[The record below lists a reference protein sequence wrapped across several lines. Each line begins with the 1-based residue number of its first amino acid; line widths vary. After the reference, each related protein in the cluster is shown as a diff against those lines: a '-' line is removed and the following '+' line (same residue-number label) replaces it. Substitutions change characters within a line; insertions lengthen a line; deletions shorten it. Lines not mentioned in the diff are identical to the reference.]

1 MRRAPIFWST
11 IFLIF
16 LGAAP
21 VDVQRHCDHADGQN
35 WLATDLG
42 CLHFKSFAGDSL
54 SEHPNLVIVLHGDAP
69 FNKPGYHYRMA
80 QRIAQTNKN
89 TIAVGILRPGYT
101 DPENYTSAGER
112 GITTGDNYTPE
123 VIAALEMAIA
133 DLQKR
138 YQPQKTLLVGHS
150 GGAALVGDLIG
161 TYPNLAD
168 AAVLAACPCE
178 VSRWRAHMQGV
189 QPLNWAWSFPV
200 RSVSPHQL
208 ASKVSRKI
216 PVLLIAG
223 ENDEVVP
230 LSIIQEYVRLLT
242 KNGVNARLVVLPQE
256 GHEILLDPKV
266 GKEIAELVK
275 GD

>member
-1 MRRAPIFWST
+1 MRLAPIFWYT
-11 IFLIF
+11 LFLIF
-16 LGAAP
+16 LGSAP

-42 CLHFKSFAGDSL
+42 CLHFKSFTGDSL

-69 FNKPGYHYRMA
+69 FNKPGYQYRMA
-80 QRIAQTNKN
+80 QRIAQANKN

-101 DPENYTSAGER
+101 DSENFTSAGER

-123 VIAALEMAIA
+123 VIASLQMAIV

-138 YQPQKTLLVGHS
+138 YQSPKTILVGHS

-168 AAVLAACPCE
+168 AAVLAACPC
-178 VSRWRAHMQGV
+178 VVPRWRAHMQGV

-200 RSVSPHQL
+200 RSISPHQL
-208 ASKVSRKI
+208 AGRVSRKI
-216 PVLLIAG
+216 PVLLVAG

-230 LSIIQEYVRLLT
+230 LSIIQDYVQLLT
-242 KNGVNARLVVLPQE
+242 KNGVKARLVVLPKE
-256 GHEILLDPKV
+256 GHEILLDPWV
-266 GKEIAELVK
+266 GKEIAVLVK
-275 GD
+275 GS